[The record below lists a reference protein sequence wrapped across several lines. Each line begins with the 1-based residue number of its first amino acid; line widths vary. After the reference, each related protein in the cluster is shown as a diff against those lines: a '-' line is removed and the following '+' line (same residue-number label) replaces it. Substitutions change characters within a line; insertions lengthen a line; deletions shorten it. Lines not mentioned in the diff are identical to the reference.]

1 VIDRRAQDAIRVVW
15 LTDGTRPFI
24 VVLIET
30 ARPRG
35 YAAWTA
41 GDTSA
46 SPAKA
51 ARKWISDAPRQKPRE
66 GCIEVDSIAIL
77 RSDIPLFLSTL
88 TGTRSSFPT
97 VRKSASPLLKLT
109 LNSTPRQ
116 IPQGRR
122 GLTMNL
128 V

>member
-1 VIDRRAQDAIRVVW
+1 VW

-51 ARKWISDAPRQKPRE
+51 ARK
-66 GCIEVDSIAIL
+66 
-77 RSDIPLFLSTL
+77 
-88 TGTRSSFPT
+88 
-97 VRKSASPLLKLT
+97 
-109 LNSTPRQ
+109 
-116 IPQGRR
+116 
-122 GLTMNL
+122 
-128 V
+128 